1 MMYSIPVFRKFTSV
15 LSSIRA
21 ALIASQKARGQSY
34 CVEHYAYLK
43 FIWLGMVTKTRTGAV
58 AEFDES
64 CRGTVTTCLGGV
76 FATTLMRM
84 ITDATVGRMRLS
96 FTRPVVIS

>member
-43 FIWLGMVTKTRTGAV
+43 FIWLGHGDQDT
-58 AEFDES
+58 D
-64 CRGTVTTCLGGV
+64 RGSGGV
-76 FATTLMRM
+76 RRVVPWNSDDLS
-84 ITDATVGRMRLS
+84 GRGVCND
-96 FTRPVVIS
+96 THEDDHGCHCWTE